1 MLSKVAERLY
11 WTARYLERVENT
23 ARLVRVYD
31 KLLFDLPN
39 EINID
44 WYNLVI
50 LNSATALFED
60 RYKNRDERNVVKFM
74 LSDDTNPSSVL
85 STLKRVRENIRTSRD
100 VVPDETWELINE
112 VYLYARNNI
121 QQGINRS
128 RRHQFL
134 SEVIKG
140 CQMLSGLLYG
150 TMSHDAGWQF
160 MKLGRDL
167 ERADMTTRILD
178 AGASALL
185 EANGDTNINLRQVV
199 WGHVL
204 RSAGAYMSYRRTV
217 KAAVYGPDVASF
229 MLEDPEFPR
238 TVRFCLVEAAEAA
251 DKLPKNDRVRKVI
264 RNIHPDAI
272 QFETDPDLEEGF
284 RDFLNDLQ
292 MQFGELHEAISETW
306 FPIP

>member
-23 ARLVRVYD
+23 ARLVNVYD

-39 EINID
+39 EVNIG

-50 LNSATALFED
+50 LNSTTELFED

-74 LSDDTNPSSVL
+74 LSDNTNPSSL
-85 STLKRVRENIRTSRD
+85 LMALKMVRENIRTSRD
-100 VVPDETWELINE
+100 VVPDETWEQIND
-112 VYLYARNNI
+112 VYLYARDNI

-178 AGASALL
+178 AGAFALMD
-185 EANGDTNINLRQVV
+185 ANGDASVNLRQIV

-204 RSAGAYMSYRRTV
+204 RSASAYMSYRRTV
-217 KAAVYGPDVASF
+217 KAAVFGPDVATF
-229 MLEDPEFPR
+229 MLQDPDFPR
-238 TVRFCLVEAAEAA
+238 TVQFCLAQAA
-251 DKLPKNDRVRKVI
+251 DAADHLPKNERVRKVL
-264 RNIHPDAI
+264 RNIHPDAAT
-272 QFETDPDLEEGF
+272 FTTDPDLEESF

-292 MQFGELHEAISETW
+292 VQLGELHEAISETW
-306 FPIP
+306 FPKP

>member
-23 ARLVRVYD
+23 ARLVSVYD

-39 EINID
+39 EINIG

-50 LNSATALFED
+50 LNSATELFED
-60 RYKNRDERNVVKFM
+60 RYKNQDERNVVKFM
-74 LSDDTNPSSVL
+74 LADDTNPSSML
-85 STLKRVRENIRTSRD
+85 SALKMVRENIRTSRD
-100 VVPDETWELINE
+100 VVPNETWELINE

-128 RRHQFL
+128 RRHEFL

-178 AGASALL
+178 AGAFALL
-185 EANGDTNINLRQVV
+185 EANGDASVSLRQIV
-199 WGHVL
+199 WGNVL
-204 RSAGAYMSYRRTV
+204 RSASAYMSYRRTV
-217 KAAVYGPDVASF
+217 KAAVFGPDVASF
-229 MLEDPEFPR
+229 MLEDPHFPR
-238 TVRFCLVEAAEAA
+238 AVRFCLMQADVAAG
-251 DKLPKNDRVRKVI
+251 KLPKNERVRKVI
-264 RNIHPDAI
+264 SSIRPEALTI
-272 QFETDPDLEEGF
+272 ETEQDLGAGF

-292 MQFGELHEAISETW
+292 VQFGELHDAVRETW
-306 FPIP
+306 FPVP